1 MSPVVESLF
10 TLLFKYKPFVF
21 EKGRLLLSPSWPAV
35 LVAVVLIV
43 AAVPA
48 IRRYAEV
55 GGKTSNRDRK
65 LLAALRV
72 AVVVLLVL
80 CLLRPS
86 LLVATAVP
94 QQNFIG
100 VLIDDS
106 RSMRIADLAGQPR
119 SAQLHEWL
127 DDESPLLSALR
138 ERFKLRLFSFAAG
151 PARVE
156 GVSELSFSGH
166 RTNLARA
173 LDRARQ
179 ELASVPLSGLVLITD
194 GADNAETG
202 LTEAINSL
210 RDATIPVFAVGVG
223 SEEFSRDI
231 EVVRVEVPGEVL
243 KGSSVGADVVVRQ
256 RGFDDETVQLFVEDD
271 GRILSTVDVPL
282 PRAGESTVV
291 RTRFLAEEAG
301 PRLLTFRIAAAEGET
316 VQRNNELQALVTVS
330 DEQARILYFEG
341 EPRHEVAFIRRA
353 LHEDQNIALA
363 VLVRSAENKF
373 QSLIVDPDERFG
385 GEQELYGGFPR
396 TREQLYRYSG
406 VILGSVEASFFT
418 ADQLRMLSDF
428 VSQRGGG
435 LLTLGGRYSFANGG
449 YAGTPVADV
458 LPVVLPTAS
467 DLAQFAEVDITPT
480 LFGRSHPA
488 VQLAD
493 TLEESQQRWDT
504 LPPLLTVNP
513 IWQTKLGAATLLEGS
528 SESLSDPQVVLAYQR
543 YGAGKSIAL
552 TVTDTWQWQMHQD
565 IPLEDQTHEMLW
577 QQLLRWVVSDVPGQV
592 RADLG
597 LDRFAVGETVQL
609 SADVF
614 DDTYLAVNNARVVAT
629 ITDPT
634 GAVRELPLQWD
645 VEVDGR
651 YRGAFAATQEG
662 YHRVDVEALRNGE
675 LLGQDSITGE
685 AAELTREFFG
695 AEMNRSLLERVAD
708 ETGGQFYTAATVDEL
723 PGDIAFA
730 DGGTTVTELLDLWDM
745 PIFFLLFVALIGV
758 EWSLRKLR
766 RLA

>member
-1 MSPVVESLF
+1 MSPAVESLF
-10 TLLFKYKPFVF
+10 SLLFKYKPFVF
-21 EKGRLLLSPSWPAV
+21 EKGRLLMSPSWPAV
-35 LVAVVLIV
+35 IVAVALVAT
-43 AAVPA
+43 AVPA
-48 IRRYAEV
+48 IRRYADV
-55 GGKTSNRDRK
+55 GGKSSLRDRK
-65 LLAALRV
+65 VLAAIRV
-72 AVVVLLVL
+72 AVVALLVV
-80 CLLRPS
+80 CLMRPS
-86 LLVATAVP
+86 LVVATAVP

-106 RSMRIADLAGQPR
+106 RSMRIADLAGQSR
-119 SAQLHEWL
+119 SAQIGEWL
-127 DDESPLLSALR
+127 GAESPLLSALQ

-151 PARVE
+151 SARVD
-156 GVSELSFSGH
+156 GIGDLSFSGH

-179 ELASVPLSGLVLITD
+179 ELASVPLSGLVLVTD

-202 LTEAINSL
+202 LTETINGL

-231 EVVRVEVPGEVL
+231 EVVRVEAPREVL
-243 KGSSVGADVVVRQ
+243 QGSSVGADVVVRQ
-256 RGFDDETVQLFVEDD
+256 RGFDDEMVQLFVEDD
-271 GRILSTVDVPL
+271 GRILSTIDVVL
-282 PRAGESTVV
+282 PGAGESTVV
-291 RTRFLAEEAG
+291 RTRFLAEDAG
-301 PRLLTFRIAAAEGET
+301 PRLLTFRIAAAEGEM
-316 VQRNNELQALVTVS
+316 VQRNNELQSLITVS

-373 QSLIVDPDERFG
+373 QSLIVDPDESFG
-385 GEQELYGGFPR
+385 GEQELFGGFPR

-406 VILGSVEASFFT
+406 VILGSVEADFFT
-418 ADQLRMLSDF
+418 ADQLRMLADF

-435 LLTLGGRYSFANGG
+435 LLALGGRHSFAHGG
-449 YAGTPVADV
+449 YAVTAVADV
-458 LPVVLPTAS
+458 LPVVIPA
-467 DLAQFAEVDITPT
+467 AGEPGQFAEVGIAPT
-480 LFGRSHPA
+480 VFGRSHPA
-488 VQLAD
+488 VQLAN
-493 TLEESQQRWDT
+493 TLEESQQRWET

-513 IWQTKLGAATLLEGS
+513 ISRTKPGAATLLEGRS
-528 SESLSDPQVVLAYQR
+528 DSLSDPQVVLAYQR

-552 TVTDTWQWQMHQD
+552 TVTDTWQWQMHHD
-565 IPLEDQTHEMLW
+565 IPLEDQTHETLW

-597 LDRFAVGETVQL
+597 LDRFAVGETVQV

-634 GAVRELPLQWD
+634 GGTRQLPLEWD

-651 YRGAFAATQEG
+651 YRGSFAATDDG

-675 LLGQDSITGE
+675 PLGSDSITGE
-685 AAELTREFFG
+685 AAQLTREFFG

-708 ETGGQFYTAATVDEL
+708 ETGGQFYTSATLDEL
-723 PGDIAFA
+723 PEDVAFA
-730 DGGTTVTELLDLWDM
+730 DGGTTVTEVLDLWDM
-745 PIFFLLFVALIGV
+745 PIFFLAFIALIGT

>member
-1 MSPVVESLF
+1 MSPAVESLF
-10 TLLFKYKPFVF
+10 SLLFKYKPFVF

-35 LVAVVLIV
+35 LIAVLLVAI
-43 AAVPA
+43 AVPA
-48 IRRYAEV
+48 IRRYALV
-55 GGKTSNRDRK
+55 GGKASPRDRK
-65 LLAALRV
+65 ILAGIRI
-72 AVVVLLVL
+72 AVVALLVL
-80 CLLRPS
+80 CLMRPS
-86 LLVATAVP
+86 LVVATAVP

-106 RSMRIADLAGQPR
+106 RSMRIADLAGQSR
-119 SAQLHEWL
+119 SAQIGEWL
-127 DDESPLLSALR
+127 AAESPLLSALE

-151 PARVE
+151 SARVD
-156 GVSELSFSGH
+156 GIDELSFAGH

-179 ELASVPLSGLVLITD
+179 ELASVPLSGLVVVTD
-194 GADNAETG
+194 GADNADAG
-202 LTEAINSL
+202 LTEAINRL

-223 SEEFSRDI
+223 SEEFPRDI
-231 EVVRVEVPGEVL
+231 EVVRVEVPREVL
-243 KGSSVGADVVVRQ
+243 QGSSVGADVVVRQ
-256 RGFDDETVQLFVEDD
+256 RGFDGETVQLFVEDD
-271 GRILSTVDVPL
+271 GRILSTIDVGL
-282 PRAGESTVV
+282 PGAGESTVV

-301 PRLLTFRIAAAEGET
+301 PRLLTFRIAPAEGEM
-316 VQRNNELQALVTVS
+316 VQRNNELQSLVTVS

-353 LHEDQNIALA
+353 MHEDQNIALA

-373 QSLIVDPDERFG
+373 QSLIVDPDERYG
-385 GEQELYGGFPR
+385 GEQELFGGFPR

-406 VILGSVEASFFT
+406 VILGSVEAEFFT
-418 ADQLRMLSDF
+418 ADQLRMLADF

-435 LLTLGGRYSFANGG
+435 LLALGGRHSFANGG
-449 YAGTPVADV
+449 YAGTAVADV
-458 LPVVLPTAS
+458 LPVVLPAAS
-467 DLAQFAEVDITPT
+467 EPGRFAEVGVTPT

-488 VQLAD
+488 VQLAN
-493 TLEESQQRWDT
+493 TLEESQQRWET
-504 LPPLLTVNP
+504 LPPLLTVNL
-513 IWQTKLGAATLLEGS
+513 ISRTKPGAATLLEGR

-552 TVTDTWQWQMHQD
+552 TVTDTWQWQMHHD

-577 QQLLRWVVSDVPGQV
+577 QQLLRWLVSDVPGQV

-597 LDRFAVGETVQL
+597 LDRFAVGESVQV

-614 DDTYLAVNNARVVAT
+614 DDTYLAVNNARVIAT

-634 GAVRELPLQWD
+634 GETSQLPLEWD

-651 YRGAFAATQEG
+651 YRGAFAATAEG
-662 YHRVDVEALRNGE
+662 YHRVVVEALRNGE
-675 LLGQDSITGE
+675 PLGSDSITGE

-708 ETGGQFYTAATVDEL
+708 ETGGQFYTAATLDEL
-723 PGDIAFA
+723 PGDVAFA
-730 DGGTTVTELLDLWDM
+730 DGGTTVTEVLDLWDM
-745 PIFFLLFVALIGV
+745 PIFFLAFIALIGT

>member
-1 MSPVVESLF
+1 MSPLIESLF
-10 TLLFKYKPFVF
+10 SLLFKYKPFVF

-35 LVAVVLIV
+35 VIALALIV
-43 AAVPA
+43 VAVPA
-48 IRRYAEV
+48 IRRYADV
-55 GGKTSNRDRK
+55 GGKASGRDRK
-65 LLAALRV
+65 VLAAIRV
-72 AVVVLLVL
+72 AVVGLAVL

-86 LLVATAVP
+86 LVVATAVP

-106 RSMRIADLAGQPR
+106 RSMRIADLAGRPR
-119 SAQLHEWL
+119 SAQLDEWL
-127 DDESPLLSALR
+127 SAESPLLGALS

-151 PARVE
+151 SARVE
-156 GVSELSFSGH
+156 GINDLSFSGH

-194 GADNAETG
+194 GADNAEVG
-202 LTEAINSL
+202 LSEAINGL
-210 RDATIPVFAVGVG
+210 RDATVPVFAVGVG
-223 SEEFSRDI
+223 IEEFSRDI
-231 EVVRVEVPGEVL
+231 EVVRVEAPREVL
-243 KGSSVGADVVVRQ
+243 QGSSVGADVVVRQ
-256 RGFDDETVQLFVEDD
+256 RGFDGETVQLFVEDD
-271 GRILSTVDVPL
+271 GRILSTIDVEL

-301 PRLLTFRIAAAEGET
+301 PRLLTFRIVVADGEM

-373 QSLIVDPDERFG
+373 QSLIVDPDESFG
-385 GEQELYGGFPR
+385 GEQELFGGFPR

-418 ADQLRMLSDF
+418 ADQLRMLADF

-435 LLTLGGRYSFANGG
+435 LLALGGRHSFANGG

-467 DLAQFAEVDITPT
+467 DPAQFAEVVVAPT

-488 VQLAD
+488 VQLSD
-493 TLEESQQRWDT
+493 TLEDSQQRWET
-504 LPPLLTVNP
+504 LPPLLTLNP
-513 IWQTKLGAATLLEGS
+513 ISRTKPGAATLLQGR
-528 SESLSDPQVVLAYQR
+528 SEALSDPQVVLAYQR

-552 TVTDTWQWQMHQD
+552 TVTDTWQWQMHQK

-577 QQLLRWVVSDVPGQV
+577 QQLLRWVVSGVPGQV
-592 RADLG
+592 RAELG

-629 ITDPT
+629 VTDPT
-634 GAVRELPLQWD
+634 GEVRQLPLQWD
-645 VEVDGR
+645 VEIDGR
-651 YRGAFAATQEG
+651 YRGSFAATREG
-662 YHRVDVEALRNGE
+662 YHRVNVEALRNGE
-675 LLGQDSITGE
+675 LLGQDSVTGE
-685 AAELTREFFG
+685 AAQLTREFFG
-695 AEMNRSLLERVAD
+695 AEMNRPLLERVAD
-708 ETGGQFYTAATVDEL
+708 ETGGQFYAAATVDEL
-723 PGDIAFA
+723 PGDVAFA
-730 DGGTTVTELLDLWDM
+730 EGGTTVTEVLDLWDM
-745 PIFFLLFVALIGV
+745 PIFFLAFVALIGT